1 MPRVKLSDGTVITMP
16 DNPTPGDLDAL
27 QQAEKIA
34 AGRGAPSFWDTL
46 KQAAKPEIGD
56 EVAAVAAGLGKGAGR
71 VGLGAQHYAGKG
83 IRAVGD
89 LISPPQQTLSSLV
102 TGQPELGAVSRAG
115 QWLVDDAAQ
124 GRKNLEAETA
134 PFRKES
140 PVATGAGELG
150 GEILATL
157 PVGGLLAKAGGAL
170 LPSAVKST
178 PAVQKVLSAIRSSGT
193 KLGTPAATTTAGK
206 IADLGIRSAGG
217 AITGGVTAGLVD
229 PEQAKLGAL
238 IGGAFPLTTSA
249 AGAVGRGIGKA
260 IRSNPPSD
268 EVVALAQRAKELG
281 IDVPAD
287 RLVNSRPLNAAA
299 ASLNYVPFSGRAATE
314 DRIQN
319 QLNRA
324 LSRTFGQD
332 SDNVT
337 LALRTAKR
345 ELGRKFDDVLRG
357 GTPVRADNQLLDELA
372 DIEVRAFNS
381 LETGP
386 FNVIKKQ
393 LNQIL
398 EKVKAGDVIDSD
410 AAYNIK
416 RTLDDISA
424 GKTTQ
429 SSYARELRDSLI
441 DALNR
446 SIGPDE
452 AQAFAKTRQQY
463 GAMRTLEKIAR
474 NGADGD
480 VSIGRLA
487 NLTNIRNPEIQ
498 ELADIAAQ
506 FLKTRENPHGAMQRV
521 AMASLGAAAAKFG
534 GPPGWLLAGGMI
546 GGGRA
551 ANTALNSNLARD
563 LLLYGSSPAV
573 DSTLS
578 ALLPLTSKAA
588 PVISAR

>member
-1 MPRVKLSDGTVITMP
+1 MNISDVRKKFPQYEDLNDQQLADALHQKFYSDMPRDKFMATIGIAV
-16 DNPTPGDLDAL
+16 
-27 QQAEKIA
+27 EK
-34 AGRGAPSFWDTL
+34 PSFWDSI

-56 EVAAVAAGLGKGAGR
+56 EVLAVAAGLGKGAGR
-71 VGLGAQHYAGKG
+71 IGLGAQHYAGKG
-83 IRAVGD
+83 ISAVGD
-89 LISPPQQTLSSLV
+89 L
-102 TGQPELGAVSRAG
+102 TGQSGAISRSG
-115 QWLVDDAAQ
+115 QWLIDDAAQ
-124 GRKNLEAETA
+124 GRKNLEAQIA

-140 PVATGAGELG
+140 PVATGAGEIG

-178 PAVQKVLSAIRSSGT
+178 PAAQKVLSAIRSSGT

-206 IADLGIRSAGG
+206 LADLGIRSAGG

-229 PEQAKLGAL
+229 PEQAKMGAL
-238 IGGAFPLTTSA
+238 IGGAFPLTTVA
-249 AGAVGRGIGKA
+249 AGAVGRGVGRA
-260 IRSNPPSD
+260 LRSNPPSD
-268 EVVALAQRAKELG
+268 EVVSLALRAKELG

-314 DRIQN
+314 DRIQS

-521 AMASLGAAAAKFG
+521 AMTGLGAAAGLTG
-534 GPPGWLLAGGMI
+534 GLPGWLIAGGMV
-546 GGGRA
+546 GAGRA

-573 DSTLS
+573 ESTLS

>member
-1 MPRVKLSDGTVITMP
+1 MNISDVRKKFPQYEDLSDQQLADALHQKFYSDMPRDKFMATIGIAV
-16 DNPTPGDLDAL
+16 
-27 QQAEKIA
+27 EK
-34 AGRGAPSFWDTL
+34 PSFWDSI

-56 EVAAVAAGLGKGAGR
+56 EVLAIAAGLGRGAGR
-71 VGLGAQHYAGKG
+71 IGLGAQHYAGKG
-83 IRAVGD
+83 ISAVGD
-89 LISPPQQTLSSLV
+89 L
-102 TGQPELGAVSRAG
+102 TGQSGAISRSG
-115 QWLVDDAAQ
+115 QWLIDDAAQ
-124 GRKNLEAETA
+124 GRKNLEAQIA

-178 PAVQKVLSAIRSSGT
+178 PAAQKVLSAIRSSGT

-206 IADLGIRSAGG
+206 LADLGIRSAGG

-229 PEQAKLGAL
+229 PEQAKMGAL

-249 AGAVGRGIGKA
+249 AGAVGRGVGRA
-260 IRSNPPSD
+260 LRSNPPSD
-268 EVVALAQRAKELG
+268 EVVSLALRAKELG

-299 ASLNYVPFSGRAATE
+299 ASLNYMPLSGRAATE
-314 DRIQN
+314 DRVQS
-319 QLNRA
+319 QLNKA

-337 LALRTAKR
+337 MALRKAGG
-345 ELGRKFDDVLRG
+345 ELGKEFDRVLQSNTLR
-357 GTPVRADNQLLDELA
+357 VDDQLLADLA
-372 DIEVRAFNS
+372 EVAHKAGRTLNEGDARII
-381 LETGP
+381 T
-386 FNVIKKQ
+386 
-393 LNQIL
+393 NQIDDL
-398 EKVKAGDVIDSD
+398 LAKVTGDQIDGQ

-416 RTLDDISA
+416 KTLDQIGRRKSNEA
-424 GKTTQ
+424 FHALEMKGK
-429 SSYARELRDSLI
+429 LL

-446 SIGPDE
+446 SLGPDQ
-452 AQAFAKTRQQY
+452 AQAFKKTRQQY
-463 GAMRTLEKIAR
+463 GNMLALEKIAQ
-474 NGADGD
+474 NGAEGD
-480 VSIGRLA
+480 ISIGRLS
-487 NLTNIRNPEIQ
+487 NMKNINNADLQ
-498 ELADIAAQ
+498 ELADVAAQ

-521 AMASLGAAAAKFG
+521 AMAGLGGAAGLAG
-534 GPPGWLLAGGMI
+534 GLPGWLLAGGMI

-563 LLLYGSSPAV
+563 LILYGSSPAME
-573 DSTLS
+573 STLS

>member
-1 MPRVKLSDGTVITMP
+1 MNISDVRKKFPQYEDLNDQQLADALHQKFYSDMPRDKFMATIGIAV
-16 DNPTPGDLDAL
+16 
-27 QQAEKIA
+27 EK
-34 AGRGAPSFWDTL
+34 PSFWDSI

-56 EVAAVAAGLGKGAGR
+56 EVLAVAAGLGKGAGR
-71 VGLGAQHYAGKG
+71 IGLGAQHYAGKG
-83 IRAVGD
+83 ISAVGD
-89 LISPPQQTLSSLV
+89 L
-102 TGQPELGAVSRAG
+102 TGQSGAISRSG
-115 QWLVDDAAQ
+115 QWLIDDAAQ
-124 GRKNLEAETA
+124 GRKNLEAQIA

-178 PAVQKVLSAIRSSGT
+178 PAAQKVLSAIRSSGT

-206 IADLGIRSAGG
+206 LADLGIRSAGG

-229 PEQAKLGAL
+229 PEQAKMGAL
-238 IGGAFPLTTSA
+238 IGGAFPLTTVA
-249 AGAVGRGIGKA
+249 AGAVGRGVGRA
-260 IRSNPPSD
+260 LRSNPPSD
-268 EVVALAQRAKELG
+268 EVVSLALRAKELG

-299 ASLNYVPFSGRAATE
+299 ASLNYMPFSGRAATE
-314 DRIQN
+314 DRVQS
-319 QLNRA
+319 QLNKA

-337 LALRTAKR
+337 MALR
-345 ELGRKFDDVLRG
+345 
-357 GTPVRADNQLLDELA
+357 
-372 DIEVRAFNS
+372 
-381 LETGP
+381 
-386 FNVIKKQ
+386 
-393 LNQIL
+393 
-398 EKVKAGDVIDSD
+398 KAGDALGDEFDRVLKSNTLRVDGQLRTDLAEVARIAGRELSDGEAKIITNQIDD
-410 AAYNIK
+410 LLGKVVGDQIDGQAAYNIK
-416 RTLDDISA
+416 KTLDRIGRRKSNDA
-424 GKTTQ
+424 FYALELKGK
-429 SSYARELRDSLI
+429 LM

-446 SIGPDE
+446 SLGPDK

-463 GAMRTLEKIAR
+463 GNMLALEKIAQ
-474 NGADGD
+474 NGAEGD
-480 VSIGRLA
+480 ISIGRLA
-487 NLTNIRNPEIQ
+487 NMKNINNADLQ
-498 ELADIAAQ
+498 ELADVAAQ

-521 AMASLGAAAAKFG
+521 AMTGLGAAAGLTG
-534 GPPGWLLAGGMI
+534 GLPGWLIAGGMV
-546 GGGRA
+546 GAGRA

-573 DSTLS
+573 ESTLS